1 MSTIHDRAALAQG
14 RRYASPA
21 EAFAARQRSRRY
33 LAAHWPDGS
42 GGINPMFRRFCSIKQ
57 VIKAEHGGV
66 LQNDDK
72 SRAFVHLLAHTIM
85 AGCADPGGIIR
96 KTVPV
101 IAPWI
106 DVEALI
112 VEIEEFWNS
121 HPKPYS
127 KRKAGRIIG
136 LTDAQRT
143 RAQAWQLLP
152 IDKTDKQLEARR
164 QRRHRISQRKYR
176 MQRKAEADAAKTEP
190 PKKTSWRVRLADH
203 IMTAY
208 GVSRATAYRRIRSG
222 KWKQRV
228 PLTETKPWIA
238 AGYRCRRTWERH
250 GKCRRSEISRAVKPA
265 VLGKPTAR
273 SKASASTCRSVE
285 TKPVIGLYLLSVRDR
300 CGASGMCAAQPAQR
314 SRPQSHAAPPSI
326 PSDTAP
332 CIEAVGLGD
341 EARRDT
347 DRRANTALA
356 ETGQASLKSKSG
368 ETFEDCVLRVERGT
382 VTRRTAL
389 RRRQLAGNAE
399 AVAARA
405 GCEAASAHDG

>member
-1 MSTIHDRAALAQG
+1 MSTIHDRAASAQG

-21 EAFAARQRSRRY
+21 EAFAARQRSRKY

-57 VIKAEHGGV
+57 VIKAEYGGV
-66 LQNDDK
+66 LQNDDRG
-72 SRAFVHLLAHTIM
+72 RAFVHLLAHTIM
-85 AGCADPGGIIR
+85 SGCADPGEIMG

-112 VEIEEFWNS
+112 VEIEEFWSS

-127 KRKAGRIIG
+127 KRRAGRIIG
-136 LTDAQRT
+136 LTDGQRT
-143 RAQAWQLLP
+143 RAQAWHLLP
-152 IDKTDKQLEARR
+152 IDKTDKQLEERQKR
-164 QRRHRISQRKYR
+164 KHRNSQRRYR
-176 MQRKAEADAAKTEP
+176 ERRKAEAAAGKTEP
-190 PKKTSWRVRLADH
+190 PKPETSWRVRLADH

-238 AGYRCRRTWERH
+238 AGYNCRRTWERH
-250 GKCRRSEISRAVKPA
+250 GKCRRSETSRAVKQA
-265 VLGKPTAR
+265 VLGKSTAR

-285 TKPVIGLYLLSVRDR
+285 RKPVIGLYLLSVRDR
-300 CGASGMCAAQPAQR
+300 CGASGMCATQPAQR
-314 SRPQSHAAPPSI
+314 SRPQPHAAPPPV

-347 DRRANTALA
+347 DRPANTALA
-356 ETGQASLKSKSG
+356 ETGEAPSKSNFG
-368 ETFEDCVLRVERGT
+368 ETFEDCVARVMGI
-382 VTRRTAL
+382 VL
-389 RRRQLAGNAE
+389 PMDQPHAE
-399 AVAARA
+399 VNGMAVRA
-405 GCEAASAHDG
+405 GPRLDPGGAPDDDPD